1 MKKLLITSTICFAF
15 GWVVGGLMQH
25 LADEKDFQR
34 RTLTGVSVDC
44 YDKQGNLIRTPI
56 EKNGF
61 DWDKYPKMACEP
73 GPDGQASSGPTT
85 RKNLAAVSASVVLEQ
100 PSFAVTINLETIR
113 KVGRVVI
120 EILTA
125 DEVAALLKV
134 SKFHVYEFGEAL
146 HQIR

>member
-56 EKNGF
+56 KKNGF
-61 DWDKYPKMACEP
+61 DWDKYPKMACGP
-73 GPDGQASSGPTT
+73 GQIA
-85 RKNLAAVSASVVLEQ
+85 R
-100 PSFAVTINLETIR
+100 
-113 KVGRVVI
+113 
-120 EILTA
+120 
-125 DEVAALLKV
+125 
-134 SKFHVYEFGEAL
+134 L
-146 HQIR
+146 HQDPPPEKISLQ